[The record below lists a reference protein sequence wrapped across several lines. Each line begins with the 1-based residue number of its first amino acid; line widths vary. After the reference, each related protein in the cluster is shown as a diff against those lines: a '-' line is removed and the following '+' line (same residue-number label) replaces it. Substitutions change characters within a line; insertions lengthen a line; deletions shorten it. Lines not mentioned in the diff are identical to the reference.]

1 MTEQKENDAG
11 SHVSNTPKNTSTD
24 TNHNTNVTNT
34 QVANPTV
41 PLILSLLAC
50 IAFGIAIIVAGYFH
64 GHMSITTVYHNLT
77 NFN

>member
-41 PLILSLLAC
+41 PLVLSLVAC
-50 IAFGIAIIVAGYFH
+50 FLFGIAIIVAGYIH
-64 GHMSITTVYHNLT
+64 GHMSIQNVYHSLT
-77 NFN
+77 NFT

>member
-1 MTEQKENDAG
+1 MTNQKTNDAG
-11 SHVSNTPKNTSTD
+11 SHALNTPKNTSTD

-41 PLILSLLAC
+41 PLVLSLVAC
-50 IAFGIAIIVAGYFH
+50 FLFGISIIVAGYFH